1 MFTPTAMYHV
11 GISLLSEDLTQAG
24 LLLARF
30 GHFAPDPLQ
39 EETEHL
45 PDNPQQ
51 AYTSCFESARS
62 HLQKI
67 LDFLKFEPDTGQA
80 PPEQAPTLEQLQE
93 LETWLAETWQQ
104 CSACAESAR
113 HYEEKLNDVQ
123 NLKKLLHSYQ
133 NLDLDLGMLRRDY
146 RFLHILT
153 GTIPQENRTRLREA
167 IAMIGYTL
175 TEISHY
181 QGQLHVVIAGLKEKE
196 ESLETVLKA
205 ADFHALELPEEFS
218 DHPSK
223 VAQHLQQQEQKILQ
237 EQRHLRLD
245 MQERVKEYDQRLNQA
260 TQTLLAASGLS
271 QFGQSLRSRGGLAHI
286 SGWIPSQ
293 QIQPLEATLKQGLP
307 GPVIVEHRQPDAK
320 EQHRVPSCIH
330 HAHWLQPFVAL
341 VRNFGVPRYREVDP
355 TWFFAI
361 SFITMFG
368 MMFGDLGHGAVIFLA
383 PWLLPGKL
391 RKIRSVMMAA
401 GLSSMLFGILY
412 GSVFGYE
419 HLIPALWMPPLSN
432 PVLMLKVAF
441 FWGVGFIL
449 LASLL
454 TIRNNLVEN
463 RFASAFFDSQGI
475 AGLLLYLSILFGGWQ
490 WLEQGSVGILVRI
503 LFFLSLAVVL
513 GYKWQEQQAPFGEKL
528 LVVIIEGFETFMNY
542 ISNTLSFLRV
552 AAFGLNHV
560 ALAIAV
566 FALADMLDTTGH
578 WITVVLGNLF
588 ILVLEGAI
596 VVIQVLRLEYYEG
609 FSRFF
614 RGDGHEFH
622 PMRLSANDLLNT
634 NLNP

>member
-1 MFTPTAMYHV
+1 MSFTPTTMYHV
-11 GISLLSEDLTQAG
+11 GISLLSEDLAQAG

-30 GHFAPDPLQ
+30 GYFAPEPL
-39 EETEHL
+39 EEEMEHL
-45 PDNPQQ
+45 PENPQQ
-51 AYTSCFESARS
+51 SYTSCFESARS

-67 LDFLKFEPDTGQA
+67 LEFLEFAPDMGDSL
-80 PPEQAPTLEQLQE
+80 PKQAPTLEQLQE
-93 LETWLAETWQQ
+93 LEIWLAETWRQ
-104 CSACAESAR
+104 CSACAETA
-113 HYEEKLNDVQ
+113 HQLEEKLNDIH

-133 NLDLDLGMLRRDY
+133 HLDLDLGMLRRDY
-146 RFLHILT
+146 RFLNILT

-175 TEISHY
+175 TPIARHE
-181 QGQLHVVIAGLKEKE
+181 GQLHVVIAGLKENQ
-196 ESLETVLKA
+196 ESLDPVLKA
-205 ADFHALELPEEFS
+205 ADFHALQLPEAFS

-223 VAQHLQQQEQKILQ
+223 VAHHLQQQEQKVLQ
-237 EQRHLRLD
+237 EQRHLQLD
-245 MQERVKEYDQRLNQA
+245 IQERIEEIGGRLNQA
-260 TQTLLAASGLS
+260 TQTLVAASGLH
-271 QFGQSLRSRGGLAHI
+271 QFGLALRSRGGLAHI
-286 SGWIPSQ
+286 AGWVPAHKLDE
-293 QIQPLEATLKQGLP
+293 LETTLRSDLP
-307 GPVIVEHRQPDAK
+307 GPVIMEHRQPTNK
-320 EQHRVPSCIH
+320 EQHKVPSCIQH
-330 HAHWLQPFVAL
+330 SSWLQPFAAL
-341 VRNFGVPRYREVDP
+341 VRNYGVPRYREIDP

-361 SFITMFG
+361 SFIIMFG
-368 MMFGDLGHGAVIFLA
+368 MMFGDLGQGAIIFLT
-383 PWLLPGKL
+383 PWLFPKTLGGFRAIL
-391 RKIRSVMMAA
+391 MGA
-401 GLSSMLFGILY
+401 GLSSMLFGLLY

-419 HLIPALWMPPLSN
+419 HLLPALWISPLSN

-441 FWGVGFIL
+441 VWGVGFIL

-454 TIRNNLVEN
+454 TIRNNLVEQHT
-463 RFASAFFDSQGI
+463 AKALYDSQGV
-475 AGLLLYLSILFGGWQ
+475 AGLLLYLSILLGGWQ
-490 WLEQGSVGILVRI
+490 WLEQGKTSLLVQA

-513 GYKWQEQQAPFGEKL
+513 GYKWKEQEAPFGERL

-566 FALADMLDTTGH
+566 FALADMLGATGH

-614 RGDGHEFH
+614 RGDGHEFR
-622 PMRLSANDLLNT
+622 PMRLSGSDLLNVK
-634 NLNP
+634 P